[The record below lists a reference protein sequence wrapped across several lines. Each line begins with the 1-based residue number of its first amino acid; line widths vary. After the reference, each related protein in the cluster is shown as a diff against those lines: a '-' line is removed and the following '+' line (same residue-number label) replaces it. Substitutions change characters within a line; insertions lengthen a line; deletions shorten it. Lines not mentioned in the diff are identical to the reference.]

1 MNAAITPMLKQ
12 FYNKLADRPLTPD
25 DPFYVLFLPE
35 LGGEGDPI
43 AKLATQILWRDAP
56 GVNLLSG
63 QRGSGKSTEL
73 RRLKKQLETDGCTVF
88 LCDMRDYMNLTQ
100 PVEISDF
107 FISLMGALST
117 AVAEACGQDPAKMSY
132 WERLTRFLSTEVRL
146 EGFKIDPSF
155 GPAKVEITASL
166 KDDPHF
172 KKRLQ
177 EQLRGHVARVIR
189 QAHDF
194 CAEAVAL
201 VRRHAAEPDRKV
213 VLLVDSVEQIRGV
226 GDEAEGVYRSVVNL
240 FSGHADRLFLPS
252 LEVVYT
258 IPPYLTP
265 LAPHTERYLGGG
277 PVYTLPSVHIR
288 QRSGDADKKGLAIM
302 ERIVARRCA
311 EWQKVFSNTQLRC
324 LAIASG
330 GDLRDFFRL
339 IRDCLVTATTVPEPA
354 FPITDAIVDAAKNH
368 LRRNMLPIAKEDVAW
383 LRRITAS
390 HEPELQ
396 ANKDLPRLA
405 HFFDS
410 SLVLNYRNGDDWY
423 DVHPLLAEMIA
434 DEDACAAAGTDR

>member
-1 MNAAITPMLKQ
+1 MDAAITRMLKE
-12 FYNKLADRPLTPD
+12 FYNKLADRPLAPD

-35 LGGEGDPI
+35 LGEDGDPI

-73 RRLKKQLETDGCTVF
+73 RRLKKALEANGCTVF

-117 AVAEACGQDPAKMSY
+117 AVADTCGQDPAKMSY
-132 WERLTRFLSTEVRL
+132 WDRLVGFLNTEVR
-146 EGFKIDPSF
+146 FQDIKIDATV
-155 GPAKVEITASL
+155 GITASL
-166 KDDPHF
+166 KDDPDF

-177 EQLRGHVARVIR
+177 EGLRGHVARLVK

-194 CAEAVAL
+194 AAEAVAL
-201 VRRHAAEPDRKV
+201 VRRHVGDPDRKV

-226 GDEAEGVYRSVVNL
+226 GSKAEDVYRSVVNL
-240 FSGHADRLFLPS
+240 FSGHADKLFLPS

-277 PVYTLPSVHIR
+277 PIYTLPSVHIR
-288 QRSGDADKKGLAIM
+288 QRTGQGDAKGLRIM
-302 ERIVARRCA
+302 EQIVARRCA
-311 EWQKVFSNTQLRC
+311 EWSRVFNGDQLRC
-324 LAIASG
+324 LALASG

-339 IRDCLVTATTVPEPA
+339 IRDCLVTATTVQDPV
-354 FPITDAIVDAAKNH
+354 FPIADAIVDAAKNH
-368 LRRNMLPIAKEDVAW
+368 LRRNMLPIADEDVEW
-383 LRRITAS
+383 LRRIAAS
-390 HEPELQ
+390 HEPELR

-423 DVHPLLAEMIA
+423 DVHPLLAEVIA
-434 DEDACAAAGTDR
+434 DEDACAAGTDP

>member
-1 MNAAITPMLKQ
+1 MNTATTQMLRQ
-12 FYNKLADRPLTPD
+12 FYNKLTDRPLSPD
-25 DPFYVLFLPE
+25 DPFYVLFLPK
-35 LGGEGDPI
+35 LSGEGDPI
-43 AKLATQILWRDAP
+43 AKLATQIMSRDAA
-56 GVNLLSG
+56 GVSLLSG

-73 RRLKKQLETDGCTVF
+73 RRLKRDLEKAGSTVF

-107 FISLMGALST
+107 FISLMGALSQV
-117 AVAEACGQDPAKMSY
+117 VADECDQDPAQMSY
-132 WERLTRFLSTEVRL
+132 WDRLVGFLKSEVQL
-146 EGFKIDPSF
+146 GDITIEPTVGAATV
-155 GPAKVEITASL
+155 GITASL

-172 KKRLQ
+172 KRRLQ
-177 EQLRGHVARVIR
+177 EGLRGHVARIVK

-194 CAEAVAL
+194 AAEVVGM
-201 VRRHAAEPDRKV
+201 VRRHVGDPDRKV

-226 GDEAEGVYRSVVNL
+226 GSEADDVYRSVVNL
-240 FSGHADRLFLPS
+240 FSGHADKLFLPS

-265 LAPHTERYLGGG
+265 LAPHVERFLGGG

-288 QRSGDADKKGLAIM
+288 KKAGGTDPDGLKVM
-302 ERIVARRCA
+302 QRIVEKRCPD
-311 EWQKVFSNTQLRC
+311 WKSVFTVDQLNC
-324 LAIASG
+324 LSLASG

-339 IRDCLVTATTVPEPA
+339 IKDCLVTATTVSPPT
-354 FPITDAIVDAAKNH
+354 FPISNAIVDAAKNH
-368 LRRNMLPIAKEDVAW
+368 LRRNMLPIAEEDVDW
-383 LRRITAS
+383 LRRISAS

-396 ANKDLPRLA
+396 SNKDLPRLA

-423 DVHPLLAEMIA
+423 DVHPLLLEVITDA
-434 DEDACAAAGTDR
+434 DACPSGTDG